1 MSITETTGF
10 NPQAEDQ
17 NNGMKIPPLN
27 EMFLLNALC
36 EKSITEEV
44 QFYFKNY
51 QEFITGDNQKL
62 ITVISALNA
71 ANIGHYNDLR
81 VKYPGFVLE
90 PPVVDINKLTSV
102 IQSVF
107 HAQVLQYSLGVRIK
121 KLQPCQR

>member
-1 MSITETTGF
+1 MTSTPETALQREGLLASAYRLMTTPFTVRTQKNVTTRTRKRKSSPTKLVSITETTGF

-51 QEFITGDNQKL
+51 
-62 ITVISALNA
+62 
-71 ANIGHYNDLR
+71 
-81 VKYPGFVLE
+81 
-90 PPVVDINKLTSV
+90 
-102 IQSVF
+102 
-107 HAQVLQYSLGVRIK
+107 
-121 KLQPCQR
+121 